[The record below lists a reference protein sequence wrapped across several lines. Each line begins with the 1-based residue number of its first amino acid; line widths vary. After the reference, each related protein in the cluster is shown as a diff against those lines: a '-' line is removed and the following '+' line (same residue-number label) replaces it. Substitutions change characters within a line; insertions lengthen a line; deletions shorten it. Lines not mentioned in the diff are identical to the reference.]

1 MKMHTYLLLGILGS
15 SLLITAC
22 KQGNKQETTEA
33 PTMENPFLSAYNTPF
48 GVPPFDLIKN
58 EHYVPAFE
66 EGIKQQ
72 QAEIAAIT
80 SNTEA
85 PTIENTLLALE
96 NSGLLLQQVSAV
108 FYNLHDAHT
117 NEEMD
122 RIALEIAPKLSENQ
136 DNIYLNSVLFERIK
150 QLWNSKSSLGLDAE
164 TERLLDQTYQSF
176 VRGGA
181 QLNETERNRLR
192 EINKELSSLT
202 VQFGKN
208 MLNETNAFKLIIDK
222 EEELAGIPDALK
234 QIAAEEATEAGH
246 PGKWMFG
253 LSNPSVMPFLQYAS
267 NREKRKEIWS
277 AYSQRGNNGNEND
290 NNSTLIA
297 QANLRNEKARLLGY
311 ASHADYVLEESMA
324 KTPQTVTNF
333 LEKLWKP
340 ALKMANKEALALEKM
355 LKAEYPTAK
364 LEPWDWRYYEEKIRA
379 KEYDFDEN
387 ELKPYFELSKVRDGI
402 FYTVERLYGLR
413 FKQLENMPVYHEDV
427 SVWEATK
434 DGKHVGVMYMD
445 FHPRESKRGGAW
457 MTSFRDQ
464 YRTKK
469 EDITPVVSIVCNFS
483 KPGTNTPSLLT
494 FDEVTTFFHEF
505 GHAIHGLLSD
515 VTYRSLSGTN
525 VPRDFV
531 ELPSQ
536 ILECW
541 AAEPE
546 VLKEYAKHYQTGE
559 VLPAS
564 LLAKMENSQK
574 FGQGFATTE
583 YLAASLLDMDY
594 HTQKENIA
602 VDANAFEKASMTKYG
617 LQSAIIPRYRS
628 TYFSHIFAGGYSAG
642 YYSYIW
648 SELLD
653 ADAFAYFKEKGIFDR
668 ETADRFYTHVLSKGG
683 TVDPAEL
690 YRRFR
695 GKDPDV
701 TPLMKRRGLM

>member
-1 MKMHTYLLLGILGS
+1 MGS
-15 SLLITAC
+15 SLFFVAC
-22 KQGNKQETTEA
+22 KQGNKQETTET

-72 QAEIAAIT
+72 QAEIEAIT
-80 SNTEA
+80 SNKEA
-85 PTIENTLLALE
+85 PTVENTLLALE

-122 RIALEIAPKLSENQ
+122 QIALEIAPKISENQ
-136 DNIYLNSVLFERIK
+136 DNIYLNNVLFDRLK
-150 QLWNSKSSLGLDAE
+150 KLWNSKSDLGLDAE

-181 QLNETERNRLR
+181 QLNEKERSRLR
-192 EINKELSSLT
+192 EINKALSSLT

-208 MLNETNAFKLIIDK
+208 MLNETNAYKLII
-222 EEELAGIPDALK
+222 ENETELAGIPDAIK
-234 QIAAEEATEAGH
+234 QIAAEEAAEAGH
-246 PGKWMFG
+246 KGKWMFG

-267 NREKRKEIWS
+267 NREKRKEIWT
-277 AYSQRGNNGNEND
+277 AYSQRGNNNNEND
-290 NNSTLIA
+290 NKATLISLV
-297 QANLRNEKARLLGY
+297 NLRNEKARLLGY
-311 ASHADYVLEESMA
+311 ATHADYVLEESMA
-324 KTPQTVTNF
+324 KNPKNVTDF
-333 LEKLWKP
+333 LQKLWTP
-340 ALKMANKEALALEKM
+340 ALKMAEKEALALQKM
-355 LKAEYPTAK
+355 LKVDYPDAK

-379 KEYDFDEN
+379 TAYDFDEN
-387 ELKPYFELSKVRDGI
+387 ELKPYFELSKVREGI
-402 FYTVERLYGLR
+402 FYTVERLYGLT
-413 FKQLENMPVYHEDV
+413 FKQLDNMPVYHEDV
-427 SVWEATK
+427 TVWEASK
-434 DGKHVGVMYMD
+434 DGKHVGILYMD

-464 YRTKK
+464 YRTKEK
-469 EDITPVVSIVCNFS
+469 EITPVISIVCNFS
-483 KPGTNTPSLLT
+483 KPGTTTPSLLT

-515 VTYRSLSGTN
+515 VNYRSLSGTN

-546 VLKEYAKHYQTGE
+546 VLKVYAKHYQTGE
-559 VLPAS
+559 IIPES
-564 LLAKMENSQK
+564 LLNKMEKSQK

-594 HTQKENIA
+594 HTQTSNISD
-602 VDANAFEKASMTKYG
+602 DANSFETNSMNRYK
-617 LQSAIIPRYRS
+617 LNAAIIPRYRS

-695 GKDPDV
+695 GQDPDV
-701 TPLMKRRGLM
+701 KPLMKRRGLM